1 MVAQIIQNVFI
12 FLLCITEP
20 TGLFII
26 TLFFLFRC
34 IRFRSLLLDLLFLNQ
49 TLTKNKYLFIFIV
62 CIVFLMTIISVWP
75 FLLMYYDFKKYVKL
89 YFLFLDKTVYSLFLE
104 DIVLFFVVC
113 GFLFLLDKNSI
124 LIKKEFK
131 EFLITLNKYVYPYFR
146 RKYKSFLTFVSNVLV
161 PRMQAQ
167 FLLFKNKVK
176 NISIVNDYI
185 NFFNFYLRKYKTWSK
200 SKNKK

>member
-1 MVAQIIQNVFI
+1 MVAQIIQNLFI
-12 FLLCITEP
+12 FLLCIAEP

-26 TLFFLFRC
+26 TSFFLLRF

-49 TLTKNKYLFIFIV
+49 TLTNNKYVFFFIL
-62 CIVFLMTIISVWP
+62 CIVFLMTIISIWP

-104 DIVLFFVVC
+104 DIVLFFAVC
-113 GFLFLLDKNSI
+113 GFLFLLDKNSK

-131 EFLITLNKYVYPYFR
+131 EFLITLNKYIYPYFK
-146 RKYKSFLTFVSNVLV
+146 RKYKSFLTFVSKVLV
-161 PRMQAQ
+161 PRFLAQ
-167 FLLFKNKVK
+167 FILFKNNVR

-185 NFFNFYLRKYKTWSK
+185 NLYNFYLRKYKTWSK